1 MKPFMTPLPHR
12 RPDPGARAIRPLPGA
27 VALAALALLSACSVA
42 PVQPPVP
49 SVPLSAAYAQGAPAA
64 GQALDGA
71 WWAGYGDATLT
82 ALVEEALA
90 ANQDVAIALQR
101 VAQARAGRDAQ
112 GSRLW
117 PSVGVQ
123 ASASR
128 SDSGL
133 PAPVK
138 QGLPDT
144 RALRAGVDVAWE
156 VDLAGGVRAARDA
169 AQADAAAA
177 AAGVEGARLLVASE
191 VARQYFV
198 LRGAEERLRIVQAL
212 AAAQRETATRVAS
225 RLREG
230 QASAF
235 DLDRAHAEADAL
247 DAQVPALRML
257 AGISQTRLAVLLGRN
272 PSARVVDEAAGF
284 AWPAA
289 REIGTGQPSELLKR
303 RPDLI
308 AAEARVAAEALR
320 SSEARAQWWPKLFL
334 SALVGSEDLRLNALD
349 LAPVH
354 FSNVALAFAAPVFN
368 AGRIDAGIRA
378 QSARAEE
385 ALLAWQKAVLVAVQE
400 VEDSLLVRRE
410 EAERAAALAST
421 VEHRRHSLQRAES
434 LQREGQIDLL
444 VLLDVQRSVLSS
456 ELALSD
462 SRIQQALDDVQ
473 LYKALGGGF
482 APAATAMTSL
492 SQRTPQ

>member
-1 MKPFMTPLPHR
+1 MTPTPPPLF
-12 RPDPGARAIRPLPGA
+12 DPGARVIRP
-27 VALAALALLSACSVA
+27 VALAALALLSACLAA
-42 PVQPPVP
+42 PVQPVAP
-49 SVPLSAAYAQGAPAA
+49 SVPLSTAFAQGGPTAATAPAP
-64 GQALDGA
+64 DGA
-71 WWAGYGDATLT
+71 WWAGYRDPTLT

-117 PSVGVQ
+117 PTVGLQ

-128 SDSGL
+128 SESGL

-138 QGLPDT
+138 QGVPDT

-156 VDLAGGVRAARDA
+156 IDLAGGVRAARDA

-177 AAGVEGARLLVASE
+177 AAGVDGARLLVASE
-191 VARQYFV
+191 AARQYYV

-212 AAAQRETATRVAS
+212 AAAQRETATRVGS

-230 QASAF
+230 EASAF
-235 DLDRAHAEADAL
+235 DLDRARAEADAL
-247 DAQVPALRML
+247 DAQVPPLRML
-257 AGISQTRLAVLLGRN
+257 TGTSQTRLAVLLGRN
-272 PSARVVDEAAGF
+272 PSARVVGEGAGF
-284 AWPAA
+284 AWPAV
-289 REIGTGQPSELLKR
+289 RDIGTGQPSELLRR

-308 AAEARVAAEALR
+308 AAEARVAAETLR
-320 SSEARAQWWPKLFL
+320 GAEARAQWWPKLFL
-334 SALVGSEDLRLNALD
+334 SALFGRQDLQLNALD

-368 AGRIDAGIRA
+368 AGRIDAGIRV

-385 ALLAWQKAVLVAVQE
+385 ALRSWQKAVLVAVQE
-400 VEDSLLVRRE
+400 VEDSLLVRTQ
-410 EAERAAALAST
+410 EAERAAALART
-421 VEHRRHSLQRAES
+421 VEHRRRSLQRAQS

-444 VLLDVQRSVLSS
+444 VLLDVQRSALSS

-462 SRIQQALDDVQ
+462 SRLQQVLADVQ

-482 APAATAMTSL
+482 APAHAGTPTTSL
-492 SQRTPQ
+492 AESTPQ